1 MNRIL
6 FTLTCAAAVMSASAV
21 EHIAHWDFSSDAN
34 GEVELLGNYG
44 LDNSGGVTIANG
56 AAVFDGTVKCL
67 SSKREV
73 GFSGAKAYTI
83 ECFAKADADCSGM
96 IMELS
101 PNINNENGGF
111 YILANEGVMVK
122 GSSGRFNGEKF
133 NSGNVCDG
141 QWHHIALIVNPAGA
155 TAADKVQLYLDSV
168 RQTTH
173 WQNNTDSCLFTHR
186 LYIGSRGGTSM
197 PFKGMIDDVRITEGI
212 LSTDQFLQTRSEN
225 QGLDVRAYWKFDEG
239 NALADSSGNANTL
252 QGSQGVVFTNGYASF
267 NGTAS
272 DVRTAAMLNLSDT
285 KDVTVEFFVR
295 KHGSNDMG
303 MVLEHSKSYY
313 ENEQGF
319 YAALND
325 YSLTGNVTCEFRFT
339 DGSKHRAGVSPGYS
353 VNSGWHHV
361 AIVKDSSKAD
371 TSGCTSLYIDGVR
384 QTDYRSNAT
393 ASGAFMR
400 NDYLYI
406 GSRENKDFLLDADV
420 DDVRITAQ
428 VLLPGQFL
436 QTRTGTLED
445 IIAYWPFE
453 KAENLLEDASGHG
466 NTLTGSG
473 VTITNGAAMFDGSQS
488 GFATLAP
495 LPLYAYDSM
504 TVEWFMKSD
513 MAGEA
518 IALESSANYNDY
530 LGSFCA
536 VANGGNGTL
545 SAGYRMKNGF
555 NVLLARDVMDGRWH
569 HFALVYDWDETT
581 YRIVRLYRDGVMVTE
596 FVNNYASPT
605 GVNLRSDRL
614 FIGSRG
620 GSSLKFVGEL
630 DDIKITGRALTPAE
644 FMKKR
649 SKPPTGFVI
658 SFR

>member
-1 MNRIL
+1 V
-6 FTLTCAAAVMSASAV
+6 A
-21 EHIAHWDFSSDAN
+21 
-34 GEVELLGNYG
+34 
-44 LDNSGGVTIANG
+44 
-56 AAVFDGTVKCL
+56 
-67 SSKREV
+67 
-73 GFSGAKAYTI
+73 
-83 ECFAKADADCSGM
+83 
-96 IMELS
+96 
-101 PNINNENGGF
+101 
-111 YILANEGVMVK
+111 
-122 GSSGRFNGEKF
+122 
-133 NSGNVCDG
+133 
-141 QWHHIALIVNPAGA
+141 
-155 TAADKVQLYLDSV
+155 
-168 RQTTH
+168 
-173 WQNNTDSCLFTHR
+173 
-186 LYIGSRGGTSM
+186 
-197 PFKGMIDDVRITEGI
+197 
-212 LSTDQFLQTRSEN
+212 
-225 QGLDVRAYWKFDEG
+225 
-239 NALADSSGNANTL
+239 
-252 QGSQGVVFTNGYASF
+252 FTNGYASF

-530 LGSFCA
+530 LGSFAA
-536 VANGGNGTL
+536 VTGNGDGTL
-545 SAGYRMKNGF
+545 TVGYRMKNGF
-555 NVLLARDVMDGRWH
+555 NAPFARDVMDGKWH

-581 YRIVRLYRDGVMVTE
+581 YRIVRLYRDGVLVTE
-596 FVNNYASPT
+596 FANNFASPT
-605 GVNLRSDRL
+605 GVNLYSGRL

-649 SKPPTGFVI
+649 SKPPRGFVI
-658 SFR
+658 SFK